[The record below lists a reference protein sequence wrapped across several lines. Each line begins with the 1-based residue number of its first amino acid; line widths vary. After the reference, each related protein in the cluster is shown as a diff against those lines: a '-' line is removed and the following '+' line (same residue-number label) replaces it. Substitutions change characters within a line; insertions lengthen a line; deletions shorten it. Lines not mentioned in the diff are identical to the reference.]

1 MPERTIVFI
10 HGMYMTPLCWEH
22 WIPWF
27 EKKGYR
33 CLTPA
38 WPGREAAPKA
48 LRAAHPDPRL
58 GALTLQ
64 NVVDH
69 LEGVIRKTREK
80 PVLIG
85 HSMGA
90 LAAQLLLQRGVA
102 SAAVAIDSAPP
113 SGVITAKFSFLKSNW
128 PHITPFTRQDVP
140 VQMTLKRF
148 SYTFVHT
155 LTPAA
160 QQSVFD
166 RYVVPESRRI
176 PRQSLGRTAHV
187 DFKSPHA
194 PLLLIAGSEDHII
207 PASLNM
213 KNFRRY
219 ADKGSIT
226 TFREFPGRTHFII
239 GQDNWQE
246 VAQFING
253 WLTENVGKAAARKPP
268 RADKARA
275 RS

>member
-1 MPERTIVFI
+1 
-10 HGMYMTPLCWEH
+10 MYMTPLCWEH

-33 CLTPA
+33 CIAPG
-38 WPGREAAPKA
+38 WPGREASPQA
-48 LRAAHPDPRL
+48 LRAAHPDAAL

-69 LEGVIRKTREK
+69 LEGVIRKTGEK

-113 SGVITAKFSFLKSNW
+113 SGVITSKFSFLKSNW
-128 PHITPFTRQDVP
+128 PHITPFKRQDVP

-148 SYTFVHT
+148 AYTFVHT
-155 LTPAA
+155 LPPAQ

-176 PRQSLGRTAHV
+176 PRQSLGRTARV
-187 DFKSPHA
+187 DFRAPHA
-194 PLLLIAGSEDHII
+194 PLLLIAGGEDHII
-207 PASLNM
+207 PASLNA
-213 KNFRRY
+213 KNFRKY
-219 ADKGSIT
+219 SDKGSVT
-226 TFREFPGRTHFII
+226 SLKEFPGRTHFII
-239 GQDNWQE
+239 GQENWQE
-246 VAQFING
+246 VAQFTAD
-253 WLTENVGKAAARKPP
+253 WLEQNLGKAAAR
-268 RADKARA
+268 
-275 RS
+275 S